1 MKKQNL
7 FVLFFIIF
15 LFVLQGIYLA
25 PVSNSGEKIFSVK
38 RGEGVFEIAQNLKKE
53 ELIKS
58 PFFFNFYILLT
69 GKTRNLQAGDYLL
82 SSSLS
87 VKEIAQNMIEG
98 NSFKEREITIIEGW
112 GIKEIGNYFADR
124 GIFSYEEVIEKSKS
138 SSFDFDFLEDNI
150 EGYLFPDTYRIYRD
164 DEVEDVFEKMILNFE
179 EKVVKGLKEKIERQE
194 RSLSDIIIMA
204 SMIERE
210 VINIDEKKVVSGLLW
225 KRKENGIPL
234 QVDATINY
242 ITGRRE
248 ITKEDK
254 KIDSPYNTYQYKGL
268 PLGAICNPGIE
279 SIVAALEPKETN
291 FWYYLSRP
299 DGVTMFSKTLEEHNV
314 KKSKYLNQD

>member
-1 MKKQNL
+1 
-7 FVLFFIIF
+7 
-15 LFVLQGIYLA
+15 LQGIYLA